1 MKLKVTI
8 KPSRREGKKFDA
20 VFEGD
25 DVHKTISFGAKG
37 YDDFTKTKDEAQKD
51 LYIKRHTARE
61 NFNDPMTAGSLSR
74 WILWNKPSLQ
84 ESIKDF
90 KKKFNII

>member
-1 MKLKVTI
+1 MKLTI
-8 KPSRREGKKFDA
+8 KPSHKPEKKFDA

-25 DVHKTISFGAKG
+25 GVHKTIPFGSAG
-37 YDDFTKTKDEAQKD
+37 MSDFTKHHDEERKQR
-51 LYIKRHTARE
+51 YINRHQANE
-61 NFNDPMTAGSLSR
+61 NFIDPMTAGALSR

-90 KKKFNII
+90 KKRFSII

>member
-1 MKLKVTI
+1 MKVTI
-8 KPSRREGKKFDA
+8 KPSHKPEKKFDA

-25 DVHKTISFGAKG
+25 GVHKTIPFGAKG

-90 KKKFNII
+90 KKRFSII

>member
-1 MKLKVTI
+1 MKVTI
-8 KPSRREGKKFDA
+8 KPSSKPEKKFDA

-25 DVHKTISFGAKG
+25 GVHKTVSFGAKG
-37 YDDFTKTKDEAQKD
+37 YDDFTKTKNEAQKD

-61 NFNDPMTAGSLSR
+61 DFNDPMTAGALSR
-74 WILWNKPSLQ
+74 WILWNRPSLQ

-90 KKKFNII
+90 KRRFHII